1 MPTETQ
7 IKALEQR
14 VEALHRAR
22 FIPPMVLWIQ
32 NQPTG
37 TLTALRH
44 IIETGEGNLAEEIER
59 VLNDQNK

>member
-1 MPTETQ
+1 MAGKSRLS
-7 IKALEQR
+7 ILRDKA
-14 VEALHRAR
+14 EALHRAR

-32 NQPTG
+32 NQPTA

-44 IIETGEGNLAEEIER
+44 ILETGEGNLAKEIER